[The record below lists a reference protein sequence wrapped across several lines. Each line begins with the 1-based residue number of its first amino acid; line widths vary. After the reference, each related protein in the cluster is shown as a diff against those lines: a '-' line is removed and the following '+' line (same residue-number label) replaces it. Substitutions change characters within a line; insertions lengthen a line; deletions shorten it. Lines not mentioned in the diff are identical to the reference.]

1 MRMKSCVSTLGLVC
15 ASLVA
20 AQTEPQKTLPPAP
33 PQARS
38 SEKIRTQTRLIAI
51 DVVVTDSHGAPVRDL
66 RKEDFQIFE
75 EHNREQQIAQF
86 RFVDRAASTAATSG
100 APASAALFSNQWSA
114 DPRIAPTVLLMDALN
129 TELANQVQ
137 VRQKMLLLLKTLPP
151 ATPVAVFSLGHTLH
165 IVQSFSTDPKVLRA
179 AIDRTLRSVSIEQNP
194 QDDADSPSNRAL
206 DENGGEENQATR
218 WLEDFEAMTYQ
229 AQMAI
234 RVDETT
240 DAMIQISKYLG
251 GYAGRKSLIWFSEAF
266 PSWIE
271 PSADFGSDP
280 FSGSAS
286 YSGKI
291 RAAAEALT
299 DAQIAVYPV
308 DAPGL
313 TVDPLY
319 SVAQN
324 PHINQQNI
332 GAGLGAQLSRQNSQH
347 LDRQATMDD
356 IAQATGGRTCKNTN
370 DLSGCV
376 QSALNDG
383 ATYYELGYYPEG
395 IAWDGRFH
403 KIIIKSTQHGV
414 KLAYRRGYFATDLT
428 SLSGR
433 QAPENL
439 LRQACMNPLPS
450 TSIALTV
457 LPIAPQSPAQL
468 AKPAQG
474 RYLLTVSSSA
484 LTFEPVEGTRQ
495 LNLQMAICEFDPK
508 EDSFQFFPHDL
519 SRPVPDDLYR
529 TWQERGIQNILDYT
543 AKPDDERLRF
553 AVLDVPSGEVGSV
566 DVPAHPHEFA
576 TVTGIGAPTTQAVTT
591 HAPETRKIQ
600 IVTKIT
606 FRTQTAASS
615 LDWTGNALSYHGD
628 IGIEQGAPAFFKSQ
642 YGAKF
647 HCEAGR
653 LVANDAG
660 SSEKPGFLLTFRNP
674 TGPSALVELDG
685 ERPEYSGDL
694 PVDTSAKE
702 FFDYLWKLVHCQSP

>member
-1 MRMKSCVSTLGLVC
+1 MKSYFPTLSLVC

-20 AQTEPQKTLPPAP
+20 AQTAP
-33 PQARS
+33 PRSFTPPEQPAAS

-51 DVVVTDSHGAPVRDL
+51 DVVVTDSHGAPVRGLHKD
-66 RKEDFQIFE
+66 DFQIFE

-86 RFVDRAASTAATSG
+86 RFVDRPADALAIPKT
-100 APASAALFSNQWSA
+100 PASAPLFSNEWSA
-114 DPRIAPTVLLMDALN
+114 DRGVAPTVLLMDALN
-129 TELANQVQ
+129 TEIANQVE

-151 ATPVAVFSLGHTLH
+151 TTPVAVFTLSHTLH
-165 IVQSFSTDPKVLRA
+165 IVQTFSTDPKVLRA

-206 DENGGEENQATR
+206 DQNGGEENQATR

-240 DAMIQISKYLG
+240 EAMIQISKYLG
-251 GYAGRKSLIWFSEAF
+251 GYTGRKNLIWFSEAF
-266 PSWIE
+266 PDWIE
-271 PSADFGSDP
+271 PSADFGSDA

-291 RAAAEALT
+291 RAAAEALS

-313 TVDPLY
+313 TVDQLY
-319 SVAQN
+319 SAAQN

-383 ATYYELGYYPEG
+383 TTYYELGYYPEG

-403 KIIIKSTQHGV
+403 KIVIKSTQHGV
-414 KLAYRRGYFATDLT
+414 KLAYRRGYFATDLK

-433 QAPENL
+433 QTPEDL
-439 LRQACMNPLPS
+439 LKQTCMSPLPS
-450 TSIALTV
+450 TSITVSV
-457 LPIAPQSPAQL
+457 LPMAPPSAAQV
-468 AKPAQG
+468 AKPAEN

-484 LTFEPVEGTRQ
+484 LTFEPVEGARRVH
-495 LNLQMAICEFDPK
+495 LEMAVCEFDPK
-508 EDSFQFFPHDL
+508 EESFHFFPRDL
-519 SRPVPDDLYR
+519 SQSVSEDLYE
-529 TWQERGIQNILDYT
+529 TWKKRGIQNILDYA
-543 AKPDDERLRF
+543 AKPDDQRLRF
-553 AVLDVPSGEVGSV
+553 AVLDVPSGETGSV
-566 DVPAHPHEFA
+566 DVPAHPHEFGSVAGSAAPLAGQEAA
-576 TVTGIGAPTTQAVTT
+576 TPGSQ
-591 HAPETRKIQ
+591 TRTIQ
-600 IVTKIT
+600 IVTKIA
-606 FRTQTAASS
+606 FRTQTAASW
-615 LDWTGNALSYHGD
+615 LDWTGNTLSYHGD
-628 IGIEQGAPAFFKSQ
+628 VGIDQGAPAFFKIR

-647 HCEAGR
+647 HCEAGK

-660 SSEKPGFLLTFRNP
+660 SNEKPSFLLTFQNSG
-674 TGPSALVELDG
+674 GPNALVELGG

-694 PVDTSAKE
+694 PVDASAKG